1 MKKTLL
7 TMAACTVTLLAQA
20 QTIDSVLACV
30 ERNNLEL
37 QALRKSNEAAATEVR
52 AQNTLEDPSI
62 EYSPFFQS
70 GVSGMAS
77 SELVVSQGFDFPT
90 LYSARRKSG
99 RLQQSALDGQYQVA
113 RRDILL
119 AAKNLCLDVIYQN
132 KKKAVAEL
140 RRKNAQS
147 LLEVFEKRMNDG
159 DATVLEVNKIKMDR
173 MGVETEAA
181 RIEADLQSVLQSLT
195 ALNGSEPVTLV
206 ASDYPVEAAI
216 GDDALLLKAT
226 EADREV
232 LAAQASVQASE
243 QEVKVS
249 GQGWIPKLEVGYR
262 RNTDVSDASHGV
274 LIGAT
279 FPLFSSR
286 SKVKAAKAQHE
297 SAKLRL
303 ADTKIQVESRA
314 RDMIGQLKQM
324 RRAMAA
330 YDVPLMYN
338 TLGLLRKA
346 VEHGE
351 ISVIEYYAEADAVYR
366 NIMSYMETERQYQG
380 LLAELCKNDI

>member
-216 GDDALLLKAT
+216 GDNALLLKAT

-366 NIMSYMETERQYQG
+366 NIMSHMETERQYQG